1 MVRNYV
7 PDAGHLVKVS
17 FDPQAGDEQAGWRP
31 ALVLSPA
38 AYNQRSGL
46 AVMVP
51 VTSYRKGYPF
61 EVELPKGL
69 KVTAA
74 VLADHVKSLDWRVR
88 KARYQDAVP
97 ARVLSQVTRRL
108 ALLLGI
114 VQEA

>member
-1 MVRNYV
+1 MKGYV
-7 PDAGHLVKVS
+7 PDTGHLVKVS
-17 FDPQAGDEQAGWRP
+17 FDPQAGHEQAGWRP

-38 AYNQRSGL
+38 TYNHRSGL

-51 VTSYRKGYPF
+51 VTSHRKGYPF

-69 KVTAA
+69 KVSGA

-97 ARVLSQVTRRL
+97 AQVLTEVTRML

-114 VQEA
+114 VPEA